1 MKILSIGNSF
11 SQDAQTYVHQIAA
24 ADGLE
29 LTVCNLYYGGCSLAQ
44 HMEFHKNNVPAY
56 AYECNGAP
64 TGETVTLLQGL
75 AKEQWDFITLQQVSS
90 QSTDYRTFQP
100 ELEQLAGLVRS
111 ELPNTQLLLHATW
124 GYRPNSSALKN
135 AGFACHED
143 MYTKIS
149 AAYSEASRFLN
160 GTPMLPSGK
169 AVLLALQNGVPEAL
183 LYRDDIH
190 LSLKLGR
197 YLAGAAWYAFL
208 TKRSVGSNP
217 FAPILSPEEETL
229 MPLLRRCAD
238 TAAEQGV

>member
-44 HMEFHKNNVPAY
+44 HMQFYQNNVPAY
-56 AYECNGAP
+56 VFERNGAA

-75 AKEQWDFITLQQVSS
+75 AEEQWDFITLQQVSS
-90 QSTDYRTFQP
+90 QSTDYKTFQP
-100 ELEQLAGLVRS
+100 ELEQLAGLIRS
-111 ELPNTQLLLHATW
+111 EQPNARLLLHATW
-124 GYRPNSSALKN
+124 GYRPNSGMLKN
-135 AGFACHED
+135 VGFACHKD

-169 AVLLALQNGVPEAL
+169 AVLLALQNGVPEEL

-190 LSLKLGR
+190 LSLTLGR

-208 TKRSVGSNP
+208 TGRSTNSNS

-238 TAAEQGV
+238 LAAKQGV

>member
-44 HMEFHKNNVPAY
+44 HMQFHQNNVPAY
-56 AYECNGAP
+56 VFECNGAP

-75 AKEQWDFITLQQVSS
+75 ANDQWDFITLQQVSS
-90 QSTDYRTFQP
+90 QSTDYATFQP
-100 ELEQLAGLVRS
+100 ELEQLCKLVRTAA
-111 ELPNTQLLLHATW
+111 PNAQLLLHATW
-124 GYRPNSSALKN
+124 GYRPNSSALKSI
-135 AGFACHED
+135 GFPCHED
-143 MYTKIS
+143 MYMKIS

-160 GTPMLPSGK
+160 GTRMLPSGR
-169 AVLLALQNGVPEAL
+169 AVLLALQNGVSEEL
-183 LYRDDIH
+183 LYRDGIH

-208 TKRSVGSNP
+208 TGRSAGRNS
-217 FAPILSPEEETL
+217 FAPPLSPEEKEL
-229 MPLLRRCAD
+229 LPLLRQCAD
-238 TAAEQGV
+238 LAAEQGV